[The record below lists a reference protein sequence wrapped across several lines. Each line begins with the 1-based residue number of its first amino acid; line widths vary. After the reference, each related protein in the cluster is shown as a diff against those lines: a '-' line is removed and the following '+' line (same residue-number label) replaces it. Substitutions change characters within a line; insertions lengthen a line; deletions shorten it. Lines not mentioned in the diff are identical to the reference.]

1 MDSPVSADGC
11 NTPSELQVAC
21 GPRGVS
27 PTACHNLGCCFN
39 HEEASCSYRLNASP
53 RAGNVSLTKRE
64 LVSDPDTALVSLGP
78 IVLVQTEA
86 TVQSRG
92 QTESPKYSTVSEFLS
107 FYSLSAVCS
116 AAVFFL
122 VFSAAA
128 AVLCR
133 GARKGRGLAERV
145 AVETGDVN

>member
-1 MDSPVSADGC
+1 MFFYCWVEVCNRDSESCVSKCLPDS
-11 NTPSELQVAC
+11 NP
-21 GPRGVS
+21 
-27 PTACHNLGCCFN
+27 
-39 HEEASCSYRLNASP
+39 SP
-53 RAGNVSLTKRE
+53 RTGNVSLTKRE

-145 AVETGDVN
+145 AVET